1 MTIVL
6 SIILRMSNI
15 SFVSENG
22 TFGFSVPNCVK
33 SSVESGGLFA
43 SFFPVPVTTLL
54 QLLGEKNPTE
64 LWACYMTAER
74 CVTTKIASFSR

>member
-22 TFGFSVPNCVK
+22 TFGFLVPNCVK
-33 SSVESGGLFA
+33 SSMESGGLFA
-43 SFFPVPVTTLL
+43 SLFPVPVTTLL
-54 QLLGEKNPTE
+54 QLSGKKSPNQAVGMLRACRKLCDNKNS
-64 LWACYMTAER
+64 L
-74 CVTTKIASFSR
+74 IL